1 MYYYEK
7 LIFIII
13 NLIKLKIDLYLFHI
27 ITIFKT
33 MVVICSNSYT
43 SDNYNE
49 YYNKYSFDLSP
60 FQKYAIEAIINDQH
74 VLVTAHTG
82 SGKTLPAE
90 FAIEYFHAKGK
101 KVIYTS
107 PIKALSNQ
115 KYYEFSQKFPQINFG
130 ILTGDMK
137 FNPEAD
143 VLIMTTEILQNY
155 LYKRLNK
162 TQQKSS
168 NIHFE
173 MDIENELGCVIFDE
187 IHYINDADRGKVW
200 EETIMML
207 PSHVQ
212 MVMLSA
218 TIDNPAKF
226 ATWCEEQH
234 KTKKVYLCSTN
245 ERVVPLH
252 HYCYINMTNGV
263 FKKIKDKDTQA
274 QIRKII
280 GKPHAIKKQNEGFQ
294 DQTYLD
300 IKNYL
305 DLFYKH
311 QLYASP
317 AFVLNELSK
326 YLKENNMLPALCFVF
341 SRKNVEKYASL
352 ITVNLLEDDSKI
364 PYIIDK
370 ECEQLL
376 RSKIPNYQ
384 EYIELPEYKT
394 MISLLQ
400 KGIAVHHSG
409 IMPILREIV
418 ELMYSKG
425 YIKLLFATET
435 FAVGLN
441 MPTKTVIFSNLS
453 KYTSSGVRM
462 LLGHEYTQMAG
473 RAGRRN
479 IDTVGHVIHCNN
491 LFGNNYPTITEYKTI
506 LSGIPQTLKSKFA
519 ISYHLLMN
527 LTSIGELDF
536 KTYIERSMMQEDIDN
551 NKKYIDESIEK
562 LELDIQNKEQQI
574 KSLSRVPIED
584 IETYNDLNGKIRT
597 LNNKKRKNAEREL
610 STIKEKH
617 GKLFD
622 NDKKRYDEFIELKNK
637 LNNSKSSLDQ
647 TVNFVVNKCNVIY
660 DLLKS
665 KNYLLSNDDN
675 SYSLDVKGTIAS
687 HIHESHC
694 LAMTDFI
701 YDHNGLNNL
710 SVDQLVGLFSIFT
723 NIRVSDDIKASYP
736 YCQDILKSKIVKL
749 VDMCNDYYCFEV
761 NNMIDRPIDIDTIT
775 YDIINESMEWCKSED
790 EAQCKNILQK
800 LNDEKSIFLGEFV
813 KALLK
818 INNMASELETVCETY
833 GNIELLSKLKQI
845 PEKTMKF
852 VATNQSLYV

>member
-1 MYYYEK
+1 
-7 LIFIII
+7 
-13 NLIKLKIDLYLFHI
+13 
-27 ITIFKT
+27 
-33 MVVICSNSYT
+33 MVLVCSNVYT
-43 SDNYNE
+43 SNE
-49 YYNKYSFDLSP
+49 YDEYHNKYSFELSP
-60 FQKYAIEAIINDQH
+60 FQKYAIEAIINEQH

-90 FAIEYFHAKGK
+90 FAIEYFHSKGK

-115 KYYEFSQKFPQINFG
+115 KYYEFTQKFPHINFG

-143 VLIMTTEILQNY
+143 VLIMTTEILQNH

-162 TQQKSS
+162 EQQKSS

-173 MDIENELGCVIFDE
+173 MDIENELGCVVFDE

-207 PSHVQ
+207 PAQVQ

-218 TIDNPAKF
+218 TIDNPEKF
-226 ATWCEEQH
+226 ASWCEDQK

-252 HYCYINMTNGV
+252 HYCYLNMTNSV

-274 QIRKII
+274 QIRKVI
-280 GKPHAIKKQNEGFQ
+280 GKPMAIKKQNEGFQ
-294 DQTYLD
+294 DDTYLT
-300 IKNYL
+300 IKKML
-305 DLFYKH
+305 DMFNKH

-317 AFVLNELSK
+317 AFVLNELCK
-326 YLKENNMLPALCFVF
+326 HLKEHNMLPALCFVF
-341 SRKNVEKYASL
+341 SRKNVEKYASQ
-352 ITVNLLEDDSKI
+352 ISVNLLEDDSKV
-364 PYIIDK
+364 PYIVRK
-370 ECEQLL
+370 ECEQMIRKL
-376 RSKIPNYQ
+376 PNFE
-384 EYIELPEYKT
+384 EYLQLPEYET
-394 MISLLQ
+394 MVSLLE
-400 KGIAVHHSG
+400 KGVAVHHSG
-409 IMPILREIV
+409 IMPVLREIV
-418 ELMYSKG
+418 ELMFSKG

-453 KYTSSGVRM
+453 KYTSEGVRM

-491 LFGNNYPTITEYKTI
+491 LFGNNYPNMTEYKKI

-527 LTSIGELDF
+527 LTSIGQLDF
-536 KTYIERSMMQEDIDN
+536 KEYIERSMMQEDIEN
-551 NKKYIDESIEK
+551 TKKYINETINT
-562 LELDIQNKEQQI
+562 LENDIRVKQDQI
-574 KSLSRVPIED
+574 NSLSRVPIED
-584 IETYNDLNGKIRT
+584 IQKYCEISETIHK

-610 STIKEKH
+610 NTIKENH
-617 GKLFD
+617 GKTFEA
-622 NDKKRYDEFIELKNK
+622 DKTRYNEYLELKNK
-637 LNNSKSSLDQ
+637 LHGSQYSLEE
-647 TVNFVVNKCNVIY
+647 TTNYVINKCDIVYNM
-660 DLLKS
+660 LKS
-665 KNYLLSNDDN
+665 KGFIKKNENLHEPNYIIS
-675 SYSLDVKGTIAS
+675 VKGNMAS
-687 HIHESHC
+687 HIHEGHC

-723 NIRVSDDIKASYP
+723 NIRVSDEIKSAYP
-736 YCQDILKSKIVKL
+736 NCNEIMKSKIQKL
-749 VDMCNDYYCFEV
+749 VDMCNDYYIFEI
-761 NNMIDRPIDIDTIT
+761 NNYIDSPVDCDTIT
-775 YDIINESMEWCKSED
+775 YDIINESMEWCNSENED
-790 EAQCKNILQK
+790 QCKSILHR
-800 LNDEKSIFLGEFV
+800 LNEEKSIFLGEFV

-818 INNMASELETVCETY
+818 INNIASELETVCESY

>member
-1 MYYYEK
+1 MQ
-7 LIFIII
+7 II
-13 NLIKLKIDLYLFHI
+13 NYIY
-27 ITIFKT
+27 T
-33 MVVICSNSYT
+33 MVLVCSNVYT
-43 SDNYNE
+43 STE
-49 YYNKYSFDLSP
+49 YDEYHNQYSFELSP
-60 FQKYAIEAIINDQH
+60 FQKYAIEAIINEQH

-90 FAIEYFHAKGK
+90 FAIEHFHRKGK

-115 KYYEFSQKFPQINFG
+115 KYYEFTQKFPHINFG

-143 VLIMTTEILQNY
+143 VLIMTTEILQNH

-162 TQQKSS
+162 EQQTSS

-173 MDIENELGCVIFDE
+173 MDIENDLGCVVFDE

-207 PSHVQ
+207 PAQVQ

-218 TIDNPAKF
+218 TIDKPEKF
-226 ATWCEEQH
+226 ANWCEDQK

-252 HYCYINMTNGV
+252 HYCYLNMTNSI

-274 QIRKII
+274 EIRKII
-280 GKPHAIKKQNEGFQ
+280 GKPIAIKRQNESFK
-294 DQTYLD
+294 DETHLTMKKMLD
-300 IKNYL
+300 MFN
-305 DLFYKH
+305 KH

-317 AFVLNELSK
+317 AFVLNELCK
-326 YLKENNMLPALCFVF
+326 YLKEHNMLPALCFVF
-341 SRKNVEKYASL
+341 SRKNVEKYASQ
-352 ITVNLLEDDSKI
+352 ISVNLLEDDSKVS
-364 PYIIDK
+364 YTVRK
-370 ECEQLL
+370 ECEQMIRKLPNFEEYL
-376 RSKIPNYQ
+376 R
-384 EYIELPEYKT
+384 LPEYET
-394 MISLLQ
+394 MVSLLE
-400 KGIAVHHSG
+400 KGVAVHHSG

-418 ELMYSKG
+418 ELMFSKG

-435 FAVGLN
+435 FAVGIN

-453 KYTSSGVRM
+453 KYTSKGMRM
-462 LLGHEYTQMAG
+462 LLSHEYTQMAG

-491 LFGNNYPTITEYKTI
+491 LFGNNYPTMTEYKSI
-506 LSGIPQTLKSKFA
+506 LSGIPQILKSKFA

-527 LTSIGELDF
+527 LTSIGEVNF
-536 KTYIERSMMQEDIDN
+536 KDYIEGSMMQEDIDN
-551 NKKYIDESIEK
+551 TKKYINDTIVTVEN
-562 LELDIQNKEQQI
+562 DIKVKEDQI
-574 KSLSRVPIED
+574 KSLSRVPVED
-584 IETYNDLNGKIRT
+584 IEKYYQISETIQH

-610 STIKEKH
+610 NTIKETH
-617 GKLFD
+617 GKIFEA
-622 NDKKRYDEFIELKNK
+622 DKTRYHEYIELKHK
-637 LNNSKSSLDQ
+637 LSGSQYSLLE
-647 TVNFVVNKCNVIY
+647 TTNYVVNKCEIVYNM
-660 DLLKS
+660 LKS
-665 KNYLLSNDDN
+665 KGFVTMVEDATEDVNKSNYIISI
-675 SYSLDVKGTIAS
+675 KGNMAS

-710 SVDQLVGLFSIFT
+710 SVAQLVGLFSIFT
-723 NIRVSDDIKASYP
+723 NIRVSDEIKSAYP
-736 YCQDILKSKIVKL
+736 SCNDLLKSKILKL
-749 VDMCNDYYCFEV
+749 LDMCSDYNVFEM
-761 NNMIDRPIDIDTIT
+761 NNYLDSPINCDTIT
-775 YDIINESMEWCKSED
+775 YDIINESMEWCNSEN
-790 EAQCKNILQK
+790 ESQCKSILHN
-800 LNDEKSIFLGEFV
+800 LNKEKSIFLGEFV

-818 INNMASELETVCETY
+818 INNIASELETVCESY